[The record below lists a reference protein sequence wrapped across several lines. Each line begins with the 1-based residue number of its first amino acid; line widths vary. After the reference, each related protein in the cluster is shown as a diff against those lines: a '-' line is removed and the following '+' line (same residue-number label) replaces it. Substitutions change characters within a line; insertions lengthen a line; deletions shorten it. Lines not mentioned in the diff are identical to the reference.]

1 MKITVYGRG
10 NVGGGLADLWELAGH
25 HVTRL
30 GREGG
35 DVSQADVVVLAIPG
49 GAVGEGLGKLRGL
62 EGKTVVDATNRF
74 GVEPPA
80 GFASNAEFVKAQSNG
95 PTAKSF
101 NLNFARLYGEL
112 GQTRARPGNLWCGD
126 DEAAEVVE
134 RLAREA
140 GYDPIRIGTLEMAGL
155 QEAMMRVMSTVKEE
169 LGLFFYR
176 AAPPDQL

>member
-25 HVTRL
+25 HVIRL

-35 DVSQADVVVLAIPG
+35 DVSEAEVVLLAIPG
-49 GAVGEGLGKLRGL
+49 GAVGEGLGKLRGF
-62 EGKTVVDATNRF
+62 EGKMIIDATNRF

-80 GFASNAEFVKAQSNG
+80 GFASNAEFVKARTNG

-101 NLNFARLYGEL
+101 NLNWALLYGRL
-112 GQTRARPGNLWCGD
+112 GQTRARPCNLWCGD
-126 DEAAEVVE
+126 DETAEVVE
-134 RLAREA
+134 QLARDA
-140 GYDPIRIGTLEMAGL
+140 GYDPIRIGKLEMAGP
-155 QEAMMRVMSTVKEE
+155 QEAMMRVMSAVKDE
-169 LGLFFYR
+169 LGLFLYR